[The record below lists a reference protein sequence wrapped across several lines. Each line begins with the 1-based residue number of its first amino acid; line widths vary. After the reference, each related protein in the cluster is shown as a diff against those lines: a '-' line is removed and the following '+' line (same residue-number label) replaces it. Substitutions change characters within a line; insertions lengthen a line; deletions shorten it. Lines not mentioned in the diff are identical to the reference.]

1 MATKKGNGTSITSL
15 FENIEEKGF
24 GDVSADDLRTPRL
37 SIVQALSPQRQK
49 TSSDYNPDAEEGDLY
64 YSGTNIVINGDEGLL
79 FLPAYYTK
87 TLVEWGLREKGGGI
101 KAVHPADS
109 DLLNRCTRDSQG
121 RLITPGGETQLTV
134 TANHYGYALVD
145 EAPQKCVINMTGS
158 QLKHSRAWNTMI
170 QGTKLKGAKGMFTP
184 PAYSHWYRLST
195 QVESND
201 RGSWYSYNITQERML
216 EESEKDL
223 FAEAEEFSKHV
234 AKGGMDQ
241 IGGPG
246 AKSNNPALEQ
256 SGKKADWEDD

>member
-1 MATKKGNGTSITSL
+1 MATKKSNGTSITSL

-24 GDVSADDLRTPRL
+24 GELGAEDLRTPRI

-49 TSSDYNPDAEEGDLY
+49 TSSDYLADAEEGDLY
-64 YSGTNIVINGDEGLL
+64 YSGSNIVVNGDEGVL
-79 FLPAYYTK
+79 FLPTYYSK

-101 KAVHPADS
+101 KGVHPSDS

-134 TANHYGYALVD
+134 TANHYGFALIDDV
-145 EAPQKCVINMTGS
+145 AQKCVMNMTGS
-158 QLKHSRAWNTMI
+158 QLKHSRAWNTLI
-170 QGTKLKGAKGMFTP
+170 QGTKMKGAKGMFTP

-201 RGSWYSYNITQERML
+201 RGSWYSYHITQERVL

-223 FAEAEEFSKHV
+223 FAEAEEF
-234 AKGGMDQ
+234 AKFASSGALDQ
-241 IGGPG
+241 LGGP
-246 AKSNNPALEQ
+246 SSSSSSSPALEQ
-256 SGKKADWEDD
+256 SGKKADWED

>member
-24 GDVSADDLRTPRL
+24 GDVSADDLRTPRV
-37 SIVQALSPQRQK
+37 SIVQAMSPQRQK
-49 TSSDYNPDAEEGDLY
+49 KSSDYNPNAEEGDLY
-64 YSGTNIVINGDEGLL
+64 YSGTNLVINGDDGLL

-87 TLVEWGLREKGGGI
+87 TLVEWGLRELGGGI

-109 DLLNRCTRDSQG
+109 DLLNRCTRDSTN
-121 RLITPGGETQLTV
+121 RLITPGGSTQLTV

-145 EAPQKCVINMTGS
+145 ETPHKCVINMTGS

-184 PAYSHWYRLST
+184 PAYSHWYRLTT

-216 EESEKDL
+216 DESEKDL

-234 AKGGMDQ
+234 ATGSLDQ

-246 AKSNNPALEQ
+246 GKSNSPALEQ